1 MLATLMGALVAAGPW
16 VGAADEPPSLDQ
28 IKGDLKTV
36 KAGAAPELA
45 VPATGPTLAVPLLL
59 APAEEPAP
67 SPLAHSISDAAEKK
81 RAADSD
87 WLVHAMTESRTE
99 AGSKHTSGQIDGRPS
114 DIMPSDSADPNF
126 LLKVYRAQEIMDRE
140 KREESAHETLSPL
153 VKPGDVGS
161 FSELLHRCISPGERP
176 LFGPEPGAPADA
188 DGGFATPALFPT
200 AAPAEANA
208 APPKPN
214 PFLDTTQP
222 DPLLPWLT
230 TDAGPLPDVRPDAV
244 PLPPYLSD
252 PSPAVTPPDSRRD
265 TAPSLPA
272 RPADEKKYFPQ
283 LDRF

>member
-1 MLATLMGALVAAGPW
+1 MKQSDQRARILATLVGAFVTAWSW
-16 VGAADEPPSLDQ
+16 VGATDEPPSLDQ

-214 PFLDTTQP
+214 P
-222 DPLLPWLT
+222 
-230 TDAGPLPDVRPDAV
+230 GPLPDVRPDAA